1 MMCSTW
7 KISIFGILA
16 LMLAFGMTTDALA
29 VNGEVT
35 VAVTGADALRATGT
49 NNITF
54 TVTVGTAPTDGQAKT
69 GKVTITI
76 PAGWSRPVYIS
87 GDVAT
92 GDPPTADGVIDESD
106 LNDDGEVLIT
116 STGTDTETTDDD
128 AIGTISGR
136 TLVATFG
143 KTATSA
149 VTFVYRSKHPRL
161 ANTYAFAL
169 GTQYHDITDVA
180 DDDIMKRGGRFYL
193 DIKVGPVDSG
203 VGTFSVTGL
212 SGVYKHA
219 DVDPKS
225 EKGKY
230 FLASKQSIAGLN
242 FAFKADGTM
251 IKDSTFSIDAGTD
264 GWGGFYPGPAGS
276 SAGKVTVSGT
286 GVELDEANS
295 TVTKVTVKITAAR
308 IEYGH
313 TTNIRIAGLEAP
325 EVKEE
330 TSFSTRTFT
339 PATASKADAD
349 DSPTETTKGEFTFIT
364 TAAPGTGK
372 VALTTEQVT
381 GDPDTREVSSP
392 DTLTYATAEEALG
405 SLVFTFTELQGVYG
419 VGTGKIEIEIP
430 AGFTPEPLKAFGAA
444 TSAGTVG
451 IADFRGS
458 GDGAATHTLSD
469 RKIIVTI
476 KDDAA
481 TTADGGGTVTY
492 YGDIKAPKTEG
503 VYKFTTR
510 TMTGPHGTM
519 AEIGASPMVEV
530 IGAHGKGTMA
540 LTRNGQPFTQTTS
553 EAEVGNLVFT
563 YTPGGRMAVGAMV
576 RVLLRDAPGWSS
588 FRTDNG
594 DGIHDR
600 GEVSLSGDKATLA
613 VDALG
618 TMFTA
623 TTTKVLMPSDRLMF
637 TYKNVKVPKSDPASH
652 TFVTQAVS
660 RSGITLADTHEIAAS
675 PNVGIGRAADGT
687 GSLASNVTQ
696 ADAGSS
702 IGDLVFTFTAAGTMS
717 VGSVVEITIP
727 DSGGWPAPS
736 TDVSQPGGVTLGDT
750 ISASLATTATT
761 MSATIATELSA
772 GGTIVFTYKGIT
784 APTTGGQYT
793 FAGKSSSSAVGT
805 LRPLQTGVT
814 ISIDEVAAGSI
825 MLADATGMLTS
836 AAPGMA
842 LGNLNF
848 TFTAGAQMASG
859 AQVQITIPAGW
870 TPPFLDNNDGTDAA
884 GEVSVAGAAN
894 LSVSGGG
901 AQPWMLTAT
910 TTATLEIG
918 NTLAISYKQVTAPA
932 AEATYTF
939 MTKSSVASG
948 GTLLPITSQPNV
960 IVRTP
965 VAAIAVHAMPESVF
979 AGDDVNITVDLW
991 SAAGELAKALGS
1003 MDVMLDDGDAS
1014 GSFSDADGNAVT
1026 SVTIADN
1033 MSSASAT
1040 YMNGTAGMVTI
1051 TATSGEMTA
1060 TVDVEVKSTIRGLS
1074 VDNELVT
1081 QGATVMVSAIGQA
1094 GGGTVVVLDS
1104 DGDKVGTKKALDPV
1118 GEPDADGDQEYER
1131 SITLPAML
1139 ADGMYTVSVE
1149 IQGDVNNELMIEVV
1163 NDQTPPTVSDA
1174 EVSKMV
1180 VMNGDHFTLSANV
1193 GMNESMVAIASVT
1206 ADVSMLDDT
1215 QADPVALTEL
1225 TASPGTYTTIITV
1238 SDMNMAEDGEKT
1250 ITITATDAVGN
1261 STDAM
1266 VMVTLENDPSRL
1278 DSAEVTPA
1286 SGKPGETIW
1295 IKAMGSAG
1303 DDASATVNNAETGM
1317 MIAQVTLDEDA
1328 DNPGMYMAGL
1338 MIVEDAH
1345 PAGVYDVTVT
1355 LGTKMMTLDDA
1366 LTIEPPGYDF
1376 TWSIGAGTHL
1386 IHVPLAVTQV
1396 NGMEMSIDT
1405 VRDLYNALGDAVNI
1419 IISLGA
1425 DGSWNSYLG
1434 DDAPGMAFGDMMLGD
1449 STGLVAIMK
1458 SAVTLELT
1466 GNALGTGGVSTIMLN
1481 AGNNLV
1487 GVPLDS
1493 TQISMISDV
1502 LGTAISAVVVSNAA
1516 GDGFQTITQAGD
1528 PGDGPLMGGKGYI
1541 AVAAA
1546 AASIPVI
1553 GSPWQNMGGAS
1564 TAPPVASAA
1573 NVKTP
1578 VLHVRGQLVD
1588 EAGMMTLDGLTVSVR
1603 NVTSGSVLGSGVA
1616 TDEYSMTFVKLN
1628 SSAAKVGDILEIK
1641 ADSGNPLLGIR
1652 PVQHVVTAED
1662 VLNGSISLPDLV
1674 TYEIPAQ
1681 SELLANY
1688 PNPFNPE
1695 TWIPFRL
1702 AEDASVSLDIYGAS
1716 GALVRTIDL
1725 GFTPAAIYEGR
1736 SDAIYWDGRNNF
1748 GEQVSSG
1755 LYFYHLRAGEF
1766 SATRRM
1772 VIVK

>member
-7 KISIFGILA
+7 KISVFGILA

-29 VNGEVT
+29 QDPPNVT
-35 VAVTGADALRATGT
+35 IAATGADDLRATD
-49 NNITF
+49 
-54 TVTVGTAPTDGQAKT
+54 TVTIEFTITPAPHDTEGDRKAST
-69 GKVTITI
+69 VTITI
-76 PAGWSRPVYIS
+76 PAGWSRPF
-87 GDVAT
+87 
-92 GDPPTADGVIDESD
+92 GVNED
-106 LNDDGEVLIT
+106 
-116 STGTDTETTDDD
+116 TGTDGISEADLNEDGEIYISNTDAASDTTVT
-128 AIGTISGR
+128 GKISGR
-136 TLVATFG
+136 NLVATVG
-143 KTATSA
+143 KSADSAAALSFHYRTLVPHRRGSYAFPLSSTPQHAIVDADADAIAKRGGRHYLDITVGAVRSGAGKATLMRTSGGPFLQPSPSDKVIPHEGKYLLVSEESLSNLVITFEAAGTMPKNSQVTLTLGTDEGWIFTRDDNSQSSVSGNVELARAAQILTATVKAGGIQKGSRIVFTLKGLKA
-149 VTFVYRSKHPRL
+149 PKVEGTTEAEDGDYDIEVQSLVDPDGDEGGDASEAREAAATVGNKDEAP
-161 ANTYAFAL
+161 ANTYADGEPQF
-169 GTQYHDITDVA
+169 DFIIT
-180 DDDIMKRGGRFYL
+180 K
-193 DIKVGPVDSG
+193 
-203 VGTFSVTGL
+203 
-212 SGVYKHA
+212 
-219 DVDPKS
+219 
-225 EKGKY
+225 
-230 FLASKQSIAGLN
+230 
-242 FAFKADGTM
+242 KA
-251 IKDSTFSIDAGTD
+251 
-264 GWGGFYPGPAGS
+264 
-276 SAGKVTVSGT
+276 
-286 GVELDEANS
+286 
-295 TVTKVTVKITAAR
+295 
-308 IEYGH
+308 
-313 TTNIRIAGLEAP
+313 
-325 EVKEE
+325 
-330 TSFSTRTFT
+330 
-339 PATASKADAD
+339 
-349 DSPTETTKGEFTFIT
+349 
-364 TAAPGTGK
+364 GTGK
-372 VALTTEQVT
+372 VALTRGDDAFTYVITGT
-381 GDPDTREVSSP
+381 GD
-392 DTLTYATAEEALG
+392 LG
-405 SLVFTFTELQGVYG
+405 NWEFGFSEI
-419 VGTGKIEIEIP
+419 VGFSGGAQFEIEIP
-430 AGFTPEPLKAFGAA
+430 SGLPQPYVAIGDPTEDGAVSVGGTLEVKSNGRKLTGSFGAA
-444 TSAGTVG
+444 
-451 IADFRGS
+451 
-458 GDGAATHTLSD
+458 
-469 RKIIVTI
+469 IVTT
-476 KDDAA
+476 DP
-481 TTADGGGTVTY
+481 TAEEVTY
-492 YGDIKAPKTEG
+492 RLNKAPAEG
-503 VYKFTTR
+503 AYTFPVKLSP
-510 TMTGPHGTM
+510 GPHQPLT
-519 AEIGASPMVEV
+519 AITSPTVQV
-530 IGAHGKGTMA
+530 VGGHGKGTMT
-540 LTRNGQPFTQTTS
+540 LTRNGVPFTQTTS
-553 EAEVGNLVFT
+553 EAEVGNLVLT
-563 YTPGGRMAVGAMV
+563 YTPGGRMAVGSVVEVTIPA
-576 RVLLRDAPGWSS
+576 GWSTG
-588 FRTDNG
+588 RTDNG
-594 DGIHDR
+594 DGVPDR
-600 GEVSLSGDKATLA
+600 GEITLSGDKATL
-613 VDALG
+613 VV
-618 TMFTA
+618 TSTTFTA
-623 TTTKVLMPSDRLMF
+623 TATKVLTSSDKLVF
-637 TYKNVKVPKSDPASH
+637 TYKNVKVRKVDSDSD
-652 TFVTQAVS
+652 TFVTKTQS
-660 RSGITLADTHEIAAS
+660 HPGTDLLAEIGAS
-675 PNVGIGRAADGT
+675 PAVGIGRAPDGGGT
-687 GSLASNVTQ
+687 LSVNETQ

-702 IGDLVFTFTAAGTMS
+702 IGDLVFTFTAGGKMG
-717 VGSVVEITIP
+717 VGSTVEITIP
-727 DSGGWPAPS
+727 SDGGWPAPS
-736 TDVSQPGGVTLGDT
+736 LDISQPGGVTLGDT

-761 MSATIATELSA
+761 MSATIATELNS
-772 GGTIVFTYKGIT
+772 GGTIVFTYKNIT
-784 APTTGGQYT
+784 APTRGGQYT
-793 FAGKSSSSAVGT
+793 FTGKSTSSAVGT
-805 LRPLQTGVT
+805 LKGLQAGVT

-825 MLADATGMLTS
+825 ALAGATGMLSS

-842 LGNLNF
+842 LGNLAF

-859 AQVQITIPAGW
+859 AQVQITIPSGW

-918 NTLAISYKQVTAPA
+918 NTLTTSYKQVTAPA
-932 AEATYTF
+932 AEATYQF

-948 GTLLPITSQPNV
+948 GTLLPLSSQPNV
-960 IVRTP
+960 VVRTP

-979 AGDDVNITVDLW
+979 AGDDVTVTVDLW
-991 SAAGELAKALGS
+991 SAAGELAKSLGS
-1003 MDVMLDDGDAS
+1003 MVVMLDDGDAD

-1174 EVSKMV
+1174 EASKMV

-1355 LGTKMMTLDDA
+1355 LGTKMKTLDDA

-1386 IHVPLAVTQV
+1386 IHVPLAVTKV
-1396 NGMEMSIDT
+1396 NGMDMSIDT
-1405 VRDLYNALGDAVNI
+1405 VRDLYNALGGDAVNI

-1434 DDAPGMAFGDMMLGD
+1434 DDAPGMAFGDMMIGD
-1449 STGLVAIMK
+1449 STGLVAVMN

-1493 TQISMISDV
+1493 AQIGMISDV
-1502 LGTAISAVVVSNAA
+1502 LGTVVSAVVVSNAA

-1528 PGDGPLMGGKGYI
+1528 PGDGPLMGGEGYI

-1588 EAGMMTLDGLTVSVR
+1588 EAGMMSLDGLTVSVR

-1616 TDEYSMTFVKLN
+1616 TDEYSMTFVKLD

-1725 GFTPAAIYEGR
+1725 GFTPAAVYEGR